1 MITLAGV
8 IGSGKSSLTRIL
20 ADELHTTP
28 FFEPVADNPVL
39 PLFYKGNEQA
49 AKARANGNPDASNPY
64 TYLLQTFFINRRFA
78 MIKKAIQGR
87 NNILDRSIL
96 EDEMFMK
103 MNTDMGNATHL
114 EFSVYEELL
123 HNMLAELDAMKP
135 TNTHDLLIY
144 IRVSY
149 DTMIHRI
156 EKRGRDYEQISTD
169 PSLVEYYHTLL
180 QYYADWEK
188 NYNRSA
194 MMVIDGDQYDFVERP
209 ADRNLLLDQIE
220 QQLVDLGTLSSQEF
234 ADLHQHR
241 QI

>member
-1 MITLAGV
+1 
-8 IGSGKSSLTRIL
+8 
-20 ADELHTTP
+20 
-28 FFEPVADNPVL
+28 
-39 PLFYKGNEQA
+39 
-49 AKARANGNPDASNPY
+49 
-64 TYLLQTFFINRRFA
+64 

-180 QYYADWEK
+180 QYYADWE
-188 NYNRSA
+188 RIITG
-194 MMVIDGDQYDFVERP
+194 VQ
-209 ADRNLLLDQIE
+209 
-220 QQLVDLGTLSSQEF
+220 
-234 ADLHQHR
+234 
-241 QI
+241 